1 MIRNQLHHDTQNE
14 LIFISGVGEV
24 GGWRR
29 WNLSLTSVLF
39 VSIDGAEREEEKKRK
54 ANRNRKKSDGAGAL
68 MRELNE
74 ISVMYSIVN
83 LIEPEARETESG
95 WEAE

>member
-14 LIFISGVGEV
+14 LIFISGV

-39 VSIDGAEREEEKKRK
+39 VSIDGAEHEEEKKRK
-54 ANRNRKKSDGAGAL
+54 ANRNRKK
-68 MRELNE
+68 
-74 ISVMYSIVN
+74 VM
-83 LIEPEARETESG
+83 EPER
-95 WEAE
+95 